1 MTTMSW
7 KKQECHSAWNKN
19 YGSEF
24 RTKVRTLKFPLLLMS
39 DFWKIKCKI
48 KKNDFLSKKILVKN
62 NFTWISCDSGM
73 QMAT

>member
-1 MTTMSW
+1 
-7 KKQECHSAWNKN
+7 
-19 YGSEF
+19 
-24 RTKVRTLKFPLLLMS
+24 MS

-48 KKNDFLSKKILVKN
+48 KKSDFLSKKILVKN